1 MKRSFYVAGV
11 QFRPRHDIDSA
22 VKLMNVGDQ
31 LGLVPEPKNKFDP
44 NAVKIIAE
52 IEKEEY
58 FLGYVPKKFSS
69 EISALM
75 EIGGELKCVVEAVNP
90 DAKAWEKIKVAII
103 DEEEAE
109 SYIEE
114 EDVI

>member
-1 MKRSFYVAGV
+1 MKKTFYVAGV
-11 QFRPRHDIDSA
+11 QFRPHVEIYDA
-22 VKLMNVGDQ
+22 VNRMKVGDH
-31 LGLVPEPKNKFDP
+31 LDLVPEPTNKFDP
-44 NAVKIIAE
+44 NAVR
-52 IEKEEY
+52 IEFQDI

-69 EISALM
+69 EISAML
-75 EIGGELKCVVEAVNP
+75 EIGEDLTCIVDAISP
-90 DAKAWEKIKVAII
+90 DAKAWEKIKVTIV